1 VRQFVTAVGRDLYDQ
16 HDTKRSVFILASNLA
31 PGDSGGAVVDTNG
44 SVVGVAFAIA
54 PDRPG
59 TSYALS
65 YSEVQGFLAAS
76 EAGLL
81 PGDTPG
87 QPPNIAVSTG
97 PCLND

>member
-1 VRQFVTAVGRDLYDQ
+1 M
-16 HDTKRSVFILASNLA
+16 
-31 PGDSGGAVVDTNG
+31 
-44 SVVGVAFAIA
+44 VGVAFAIA

-65 YSEVQGFLAAS
+65 YSEVQGFLVTS

-87 QPPNIAVSTG
+87 QPPDIAVSTG